1 MLTANAACGPVARIA
16 LAVVEPQPEVRVVQE
31 SIRWPH
37 LAGIWAGFTVTA
49 PAGEIGIVES
59 LVPPVGDRGPGLVVR
74 GGVAGVRRF
83 HVAAAQVERV
93 DAEAR
98 EIRLR
103 TTPDGAESWPWLREA
118 MGISQAEWRRQAQAA
133 MSTGPTRPERTR

>member
-1 MLTANAACGPVARIA
+1 M
-16 LAVVEPQPEVRVVQE
+16 VQE

-37 LAGIWAGFTVTA
+37 LAGIWAGFTVSA
-49 PAGEIGIVES
+49 PAREIGIVET
-59 LVPPVGDRGPGLVVR
+59 LVPPAGDRDPGLVVR

-83 HVAAAQVERV
+83 YVAAADVESV

-103 TTPDGAESWPWLREA
+103 TTPEGAESWPWLREA
-118 MGISQAEWRRQAQAA
+118 MGISQAEWRRQARAA
-133 MSTGPTRPERTR
+133 MSTGLIQPDRSA

>member
-1 MLTANAACGPVARIA
+1 VA
-16 LAVVEPQPEVRVVQE
+16 QE

-37 LAGIWAGFTVTA
+37 LAGIWAGFTVSA
-49 PAGEIGIVES
+49 PAGEIGIVET
-59 LVPPVGDRGPGLVVR
+59 LVPPAGDRDPGLVVR

-83 HVAAAQVERV
+83 YVAAADVERV

-103 TTPDGAESWPWLREA
+103 TTPEGAESWPWLREA
-118 MGISQAEWRRQAQAA
+118 MGISQAEWRRRARAA
-133 MSTGPTRPERTR
+133 MSTGPIRPDRTA